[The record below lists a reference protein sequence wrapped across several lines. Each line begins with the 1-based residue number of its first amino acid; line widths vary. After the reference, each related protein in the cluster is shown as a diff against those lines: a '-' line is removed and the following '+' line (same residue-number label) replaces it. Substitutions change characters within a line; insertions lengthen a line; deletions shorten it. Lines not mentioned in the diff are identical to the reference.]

1 MAFRLINNDDN
12 SVLHTNT
19 LTEKDFNV
27 PQMQGDWLHM
37 QNEFGE
43 MKFKQWVFDGVRM
56 GYSDWTFNAP
66 VTLNWEGD
74 LDVVTMYYSLKGGA
88 TIGGNDGYSFELRN
102 NQQNMYYGS
111 EASGL
116 MKVDDLRIKSFMLQF
131 NKEAFLRIASGGTD
145 ALKYFADQ
153 VAEGKTTT
161 FANRDIPID
170 LPEHHAI
177 DAIMNCKFSESLK
190 RIFFLSKAMELLV
203 LQAEAYNR
211 ILSKKIAYIR
221 SDYDRDRIF
230 FAREYMMQH
239 IDMPPSIPELS
250 KIAGINEFK
259 LKKGYKEMFG
269 NTIFGHLAEVRLE
282 QSLKALQEG
291 EKNIAEIAFALGY
304 SSVQHFSA
312 AFKKRFGMPP
322 SQAKKTHPK
331 T

>member
-1 MAFRLINNDDN
+1 MAFRLIHNEDK

-27 PQMQGDWLHM
+27 PQMKDDWLHLS
-37 QNEFGE
+37 NEYGE

-56 GYSDWTFNAP
+56 GYSDWSFHSP

-74 LDVVTMYYSLKGGA
+74 LNVVTMFYSLKGGL
-88 TIGGNDGYSFELRN
+88 TLGNNDGYSFELRS
-102 NQQNMYYGS
+102 NQQNTYYGT

-116 MKVDDLRIKSFMLQF
+116 MKMDDLRIKSFMLQF
-131 NKEAFLRIASGGTD
+131 HKDAFLRIASGGTD

-153 VAEGKTTT
+153 VAAGKSAA
-161 FANRDIPID
+161 FAERQIPVD
-170 LPEHHAI
+170 LPAQNAI

-211 ILSKKIAYIR
+211 LLSKKTSFIR
-221 SDYDRDRIF
+221 TDYDRDRIF

-239 IDMPPSIPELS
+239 IDMPPSIPELA

-259 LKKGYKEMFG
+259 LKKGYKELFG

-282 QSLKALQEG
+282 QSIKALQQG
-291 EKNIAEIAFALGY
+291 EKNIAEIAFELGY

-312 AFKKRFGMPP
+312 AFRKRFGMPP
-322 SQAKKTHPK
+322 SQAKKMR
-331 T
+331 